1 MADAKEAA
9 RERVTQA
16 RDELVA
22 LSHRIHANPELGFEE
37 EQACAWLCELLEGP
51 GSRSSGVGDLPT
63 AFAARAGSGPLH
75 VVVCAEYD
83 ALPAVGHACGHN
95 VIAAMA
101 AGAGMALARVA
112 DDAGLRVTVLGTPAE
127 EGGGGKILLLQR
139 GAFDGAHAAMM
150 VHPSPYEQPEM
161 PIIAVNHLKVAYTGK
176 EAHASAYP
184 FLGVNAADAL
194 VVAQT
199 AIGLLRQHLR
209 PSDRV
214 HGIVTKGGD
223 AANIIPAHTTAD
235 WMVRAADLEQLE
247 EVRAKVAR
255 CFEAGALATGATLE
269 LSEDHDPYSE
279 MRHDHELSA
288 LYQRNAEALGRT
300 FIGRSDRGAGSTDMG
315 NVSLALPSIHPTIG
329 IDSLPAVNH
338 QPEFTASCA
347 TPRPT
352 RPWSTGRWPWPG
364 RRSTPPPTRRS
375 ANASW
380 PVRHGPDVR
389 DRPVAPTSLVS
400 GTAVVPHQRGETMKY
415 MILTYASQ
423 QDYDGMA
430 GKPTDRPA
438 WSAEDF
444 AAMGEF
450 MESFNK
456 DLADSGELVETRAL
470 AAPVLTRRLQLQ
482 HGVPV
487 VTDGPYAETQEVLA
501 GYWIVECESFDRAT
515 EIAGRLANCPAPAE
529 VAATAVADVRPL
541 ADSRTD
547 LEL

>member
-1 MADAKEAA
+1 MADAVADVKRAA
-9 RERVTQA
+9 RERVEQA

-37 EQACAWLCELLEGP
+37 EQACAWLCELLDGAGLEVE
-51 GSRSSGVGDLPT
+51 RGVGDLPT

-101 AGAGMALARVA
+101 AGAGLALARVA

-161 PIIAVNHLKVAYTGK
+161 PIIAVSHLEIAYTGK

-184 FLGVNAADAL
+184 FEGVNAADAL

-209 PSDRV
+209 PGDRV

-223 AANIIPAHTTAD
+223 AANVIPAHTEGA
-235 WMVRAADLEQLE
+235 WMVRAATLEQLE
-247 EVRAKVAR
+247 EVQGKVTR

-269 LSEDHDPYSE
+269 LTSDHDPYAE
-279 MRHDHELSA
+279 MHHDHELSA

-300 FIGRSDRGAGSTDMG
+300 FLDRVDRGAGSTDMG

-329 IDSLPAVNH
+329 IDALPAVNH
-338 QPEFTASCA
+338 QPEFTAKCA
-347 TPRPT
+347 APAADKAVVDGAVAMAWTAIDAAT
-352 RPWSTGRWPWPG
+352 DG
-364 RRSTPPPTRRS
+364 
-375 ANASW
+375 AL
-380 PVRHGPDVR
+380 R
-389 DRPVAPTSLVS
+389 DRL
-400 GTAVVPHQRGETMKY
+400 
-415 MILTYASQ
+415 
-423 QDYDGMA
+423 
-430 GKPTDRPA
+430 
-438 WSAEDF
+438 
-444 AAMGEF
+444 
-450 MESFNK
+450 
-456 DLADSGELVETRAL
+456 
-470 AAPVLTRRLQLQ
+470 
-482 HGVPV
+482 
-487 VTDGPYAETQEVLA
+487 LA
-501 GYWIVECESFDRAT
+501 GPPGWA
-515 EIAGRLANCPAPAE
+515 
-529 VAATAVADVRPL
+529 
-541 ADSRTD
+541 
-547 LEL
+547 